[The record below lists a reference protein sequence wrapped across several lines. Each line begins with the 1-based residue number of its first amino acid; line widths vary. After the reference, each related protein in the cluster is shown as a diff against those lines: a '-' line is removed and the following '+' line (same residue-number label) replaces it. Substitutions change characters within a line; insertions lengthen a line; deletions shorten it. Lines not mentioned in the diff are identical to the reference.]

1 MSIPA
6 TLKEERFFSLPKAK
20 YDKVL
25 GDDYV
30 HKGNTL
36 ETLKL
41 KAKSESGAI
50 VNYKT
55 QFKVTKGETKND
67 VKQSDEV
74 KVQFPYRNYYV

>member
-6 TLKEERFFSLPKAK
+6 TLKEERFFGLPKANF
-20 YDKVL
+20 DKVL

-41 KAKSESGAI
+41 KCKSNSGAI

-55 QFKVTKGETKND
+55 
-67 VKQSDEV
+67 
-74 KVQFPYRNYYV
+74 